1 MNVPLVE
8 DAVVDTQH
16 VHVGFDIF
24 QCNNSRFLHHV
35 TQVTC
40 QREFRTLAFRQRGL
54 DEQYL
59 ATHTGP
65 RQSCHDASIAVALIN
80 VAIEGGLAQQVF
92 NLRRRNLFVGQFTG
106 FSLFEGQFA
115 QGFVHL
121 FLQLAHTA
129 LACILLYNLLNGW
142 LVEGQLLV
150 VQTRILLLLGNQVAL
165 GNLVLLF
172 RDIAAHLNHL
182 HTVQQRTGDSSQI
195 VGSRNKHHL
204 RQVVVHVQIVVV
216 EGTVLLWVKHFE
228 QG

>member
-1 MNVPLVE
+1 M
-8 DAVVDTQH
+8 
-16 VHVGFDIF
+16 
-24 QCNNSRFLHHV
+24 
-35 TQVTC
+35 
-40 QREFRTLAFRQRGL
+40 
-54 DEQYL
+54 
-59 ATHTGP
+59 
-65 RQSCHDASIAVALIN
+65 
-80 VAIEGGLAQQVF
+80 
-92 NLRRRNLFVGQFTG
+92 
-106 FSLFEGQFA
+106 
-115 QGFVHL
+115 
-121 FLQLAHTA
+121 AHTA

-182 HTVQQRTGDSSQI
+182 HTVQQRTGNRSQI
-195 VGSRNKHHL
+195 IGCCYEHYL